1 MIKHIRRFM
10 IALSFGWLL
19 AMSAALPASGQSS
32 GQSSGQASQDIIA
45 KAERWF
51 EKISTMRAEFTQVA
65 SDGSAATGTLYLRR
79 PTQMRLQYDGDAK
92 IALVVS
98 GGWLHVDEGAKQSA
112 NSYPIGSTPFAPMLQ
127 EDIQLRS
134 SQFQTTTQD
143 KQGVVSVTLTQ
154 ETGEAAGSLTLEFST
169 TPFALRRWII
179 EDAVGVTTKVT
190 LQNPVY
196 GEDFNNFLFTR
207 PLYDQSQNSDN

>member
-1 MIKHIRRFM
+1 MIKGTKEGI
-10 IALSFGWLL
+10 ISAVAGL
-19 AMSAALPASGQSS
+19 AAMLMLAGTA
-32 GQSSGQASQDIIA
+32 QAQLSQDIIA

-51 EKISTMRAEFTQVA
+51 ENISTMRAEFIQVS

-79 PTQMRLQYDGDAK
+79 PKQMRLQYDGDSK
-92 IALVVS
+92 LALIVS
-98 GGWLHVDEGAKQSA
+98 GGWLHVDEGAKKQV

-134 SQFQTTTQD
+134 ADFTTTTG
-143 KQGVVSVTLTQ
+143 KNQGVVSVTIEQ
-154 ETGEAAGSLTLEFST
+154 ETGEAAGKLTLEFSE

-190 LQNPVY
+190 LQNPIL
-196 GEDFNNFLFTR
+196 GERFNNFLFTV
-207 PLYDQSQNSDN
+207 PPYATPQGEN

>member
-1 MIKHIRRFM
+1 MIKGTKERI
-10 IALSFGWLL
+10 ISAVAGL
-19 AMSAALPASGQSS
+19 AAMLMLAGTA
-32 GQSSGQASQDIIA
+32 QAQLSQDIIA

-51 EKISTMRAEFTQVA
+51 ENISTMRAEFIQVS

-79 PTQMRLQYDGDAK
+79 PKQMRLQYDGDSK
-92 IALVVS
+92 LALIVS
-98 GGWLHVDEGAKQSA
+98 GGWLHVDEGAKKQV

-134 SQFQTTTQD
+134 ADFTTTTGKD
-143 KQGVVSVTLTQ
+143 QGVVSVTIEQ
-154 ETGEAAGSLTLEFST
+154 ETGEAAGKLTLEFSE

-190 LQNPVY
+190 LQNPIL
-196 GEDFNNFLFTR
+196 GERFNNFLFTV
-207 PLYDQSQNSDN
+207 PPYATPQGEN

>member
-1 MIKHIRRFM
+1 MIKGIKES
-10 IALSFGWLL
+10 IISAVAGL
-19 AMSAALPASGQSS
+19 AVMLMLAGTA
-32 GQSSGQASQDIIA
+32 QAQLSQDIIA

-51 EKISTMRAEFTQVA
+51 ENISTMRAEFIQVS

-79 PTQMRLQYDGDAK
+79 PKQMRLQYDGDSK
-92 IALVVS
+92 LALIVS
-98 GGWLHVDEGAKQSA
+98 GGWLHVDEGAKKQV

-134 SQFQTTTQD
+134 ADFTTTTG
-143 KQGVVSVTLTQ
+143 KNQGVVSVTIEQ
-154 ETGEAAGSLTLEFST
+154 ETGEAAGKLTLEFSE

-190 LQNPVY
+190 LQNPIL
-196 GEDFNNFLFTR
+196 GERFNNFLFTV
-207 PLYDQSQNSDN
+207 PPYATPQGEN